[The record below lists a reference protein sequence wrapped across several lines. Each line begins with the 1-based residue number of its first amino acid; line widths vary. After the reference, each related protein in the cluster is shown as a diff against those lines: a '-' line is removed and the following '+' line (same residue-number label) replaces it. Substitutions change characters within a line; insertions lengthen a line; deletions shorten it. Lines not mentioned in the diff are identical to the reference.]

1 MPKPRKPDCLTAIP
15 FLNSTGI
22 KPPENEE
29 VPMNTR
35 RYWPV
40 ALLLLAVSL
49 SACSGN
55 HKFKDDDYRP
65 LGDPQ
70 SVNRGE

>member
-1 MPKPRKPDCLTAIP
+1 
-15 FLNSTGI
+15 
-22 KPPENEE
+22 
-29 VPMNTR
+29 MNTR
-35 RYWPV
+35 RYWSV

-55 HKFKDDDYRP
+55 HKFNDDDYRP

>member
-1 MPKPRKPDCLTAIP
+1 MPELLESAWLPPQTGTAP
-15 FLNSTGI
+15 AT
-22 KPPENEE
+22 NEE
-29 VPMNTR
+29 IPMHPR
-35 RYWPV
+35 RYWSA

-55 HKFKDDDYRP
+55 HKFNDADYRP

>member
-1 MPKPRKPDCLTAIP
+1 MPELPDSACLPTQ
-15 FLNSTGI
+15 TGAA
-22 KPPENEE
+22 PAETEE
-29 VPMNTR
+29 ITMHLR
-35 RYWPV
+35 RCWPA

-55 HKFKDDDYRP
+55 HKFNDADYRP

-70 SVNRGE
+70 SANRGE

>member
-1 MPKPRKPDCLTAIP
+1 MI
-15 FLNSTGI
+15 
-22 KPPENEE
+22 
-29 VPMNTR
+29 TR
-35 RYWPV
+35 RYWPA

-55 HKFKDDDYRP
+55 HKFNDGDYRP

-70 SVNRGE
+70 SVKRGE

>member
-1 MPKPRKPDCLTAIP
+1 MPEARNLS
-15 FLNSTGI
+15 FLPTVTGI

-29 VPMNTR
+29 VSMTLR
-35 RYWPV
+35 RYWPA
-40 ALLLLAVSL
+40 ALLLLVVSL

-55 HKFKDDDYRP
+55 HKFNDGDYRP

-70 SVNRGE
+70 SVKRG